1 MISEY
6 QRLIRR
12 KSDGKTEKQYAHFTG
27 NGYQFLPVN
36 ENFEVIPLQVESS
49 QVKIQSINLN
59 DW

>member
-1 MISEY
+1 MISKH

-36 ENFEVIPLQVESS
+36 ENFEIIPLQVESFE
-49 QVKIQSINLN
+49 VKIHQISLTN
-59 DW
+59 W